1 MVGVPTI
8 DLNNLN
14 EESLILLDRA
24 CVDHGFFQ
32 LVGHGLDDLID
43 EVHHQAEIFF
53 GAPRDLKTS
62 ILRPKH
68 SPFGYFD
75 RELTKGKRDKKEVF
89 DYHGKP
95 IDDTVLAADETFD
108 FWPNNDGGQLNAAGL
123 SGFQK
128 ALTKYY
134 AKNTALAERVVALM
148 CSVMNGE
155 AEKVAPLFDKDHS
168 SLARLNHYPHYDPL
182 PEEDQNKEHMLG
194 DLALGQH
201 TDPSAITLLY
211 QDASGGLQTESDEDG
226 WIDVP
231 PEKHSFVVNVGDLM
245 QAFSNNRYKAA
256 NHRVLPVKSGVS
268 RFSFPFFYF
277 PKPGAII
284 ETVVRDEAPVYRSF
298 KIGELLNARMED
310 NYQYSDKAD
319 TQLSNFLIAA

>member
-8 DLNNLN
+8 DLHNLN
-14 EESLILLDRA
+14 DNSLLELDRA

-32 LVGHGLDDLID
+32 LVGHGIDDLID
-43 EVHHQAEIFF
+43 DIHHQAEMFF
-53 GAPRDLKTS
+53 DAPRDIKTA

-95 IDDTVLAADETFD
+95 IDDTVIDSVEIFD
-108 FWPNNDGGQLNAAGL
+108 FWPKNDKGQLEAAGL
-123 SGFQK
+123 SGFQA
-128 ALTKYY
+128 ALTKFY
-134 AKNTALAERVVALM
+134 AENTALAERVVALM

-182 PEEDQNKEHMLG
+182 PQQDRDEEHMLG

-211 QDASGGLQTESDEDG
+211 QDESGGLQTESDEDG

-231 PEKHSFVVNVGDLM
+231 PVKHSFVVNVGDLM

-256 NHRVLPVKSGVS
+256 NHRVLPVKNGVS
-268 RFSFPFFYF
+268 RFSFPYFYF

-284 ETVVRDEAPVYRSF
+284 ETVVRDEEPVYRSF

-310 NYQYSDKAD
+310 NYEYSGEAD